1 MSKTL
6 NSTPTSEWQAKDTC
20 PNCGSPCDIYQD
32 LDEKDFCN
40 DCRPAEKP
48 LVIRLK
54 SKEDFKKCAKEYKDT
69 STLGWKMYMWDWF
82 EKKTCYV
89 PSEDCLIS
97 LDKAVELKFI
107 DPEQ

>member
-20 PNCGSPCDIYQD
+20 PSCGSPCDIYQD

-48 LVIRLK
+48 LK
-54 SKEDFKKCAKEYKDT
+54 HSKE
-69 STLGWKMYMWDWF
+69 S
-82 EKKTCYV
+82 
-89 PSEDCLIS
+89 
-97 LDKAVELKFI
+97 
-107 DPEQ
+107 